1 MGSTNYFRSVKFFRI
16 RILAWTV
23 AEILEEVKHMEN
35 GQKEVKS
42 EILKLIWYMRGAVS
56 LDEGF
61 SLTYED
67 RSLIGD
73 IVKENLE
80 TTKNSGMPFF

>member
-1 MGSTNYFRSVKFFRI
+1 MP
-16 RILAWTV
+16 
-23 AEILEEVKHMEN
+23 EILEEVKRME
-35 GQKEVKS
+35 GEQKEIKS
-42 EILKLIWYMRGAVS
+42 EILKLCWYMRGSVT

-61 SLTYED
+61 SMSYED

-80 TTKNSGMPFF
+80 TTKTSGLPFF

>member
-1 MGSTNYFRSVKFFRI
+1 MP
-16 RILAWTV
+16 
-23 AEILEEVKHMEN
+23 EILEEVKRMESE
-35 GQKEVKS
+35 QKQIKS
-42 EILKLIWYMRGAVS
+42 EILKLCWYMRGSVT

-61 SLTYED
+61 SMSYEE

-80 TTKNSGMPFF
+80 TTKTSGLPFF

>member
-1 MGSTNYFRSVKFFRI
+1 
-16 RILAWTV
+16 
-23 AEILEEVKHMEN
+23 
-35 GQKEVKS
+35 
-42 EILKLIWYMRGAVS
+42 MRGAVS

-61 SLTYED
+61 NLTYED